1 MENKVMSTATQ
12 LKDVSLAST
21 KTQRYDAIVVGAG
34 FAGLYMLKR
43 LRALGLSVRVFEAGS
58 NVGGTWFWNKYPGA
72 RCDVESLE
80 YSYSF
85 DEDLQQD
92 WVWPERYAEQ
102 PVILKYLNHV
112 ADRFDLRK
120 DIELNQRISSAHY
133 DSERCQWTLST
144 QRGEVIEAPFCVMA
158 TGCLST
164 AKLPEIPGIERF
176 KGKWYHS
183 GLWPEQ
189 GVDFTGQRVGV
200 IGTGSSAVQMIPLI
214 AKEAKQLYVFQRH
227 ANFVVPAHNR
237 PLEADAHQAHQANYV
252 EHRAE
257 AQLTPF
263 CIGGHPKP
271 TKKAFEVS
279 AEERD
284 ATYEAKWAKGG
295 AISFLYTYTDLLVS
309 KEANETAGEFV
320 RQKIRQIVKDP
331 QTAEDLCP
339 NDHFIGTK
347 RLCVDTGY
355 FETYNRSNVR
365 LVNVQKSAI
374 QQIEPEGLKTESES
388 FALDAIVFA
397 TGFDAMTGALF
408 EIDIRGK
415 QGVELKTKWA
425 DGPATYLGLMTAGF
439 PNMFIVTGPGSPSV
453 KTNMVCA
460 IEQHVD
466 WIADCIEQIGVQK
479 LHEIDADPSAQAQW
493 TQHVND
499 VGDSTLYP
507 LANSWYVGAN
517 VPGKP
522 RVFTPYVAG
531 LDVYRKKCDEI
542 AAQNY
547 AGFLKR

>member
-1 MENKVMSTATQ
+1 MSNATQ
-12 LKDVSLAST
+12 MKDVPAAAT
-21 KTQRYDAIVVGAG
+21 NTQRYDAVVVGAG

-120 DIELNQRISSAHY
+120 DIELNQRISAAHY
-133 DSERCQWTLST
+133 DSERCLWTLST
-144 QRGEVIEAPFCVMA
+144 QRGDVVEAPFCVMA
-158 TGCLST
+158 TGCLSA
-164 AKLPEIPGIERF
+164 AKLPEIPGIDRF

-214 AKEAKQLYVFQRH
+214 AKDAEQLYVFQRH

-237 PLEADAHQAHQANYV
+237 PIDPAMHQAHQANYV

-271 TKKAFEVS
+271 IKKAFEVS
-279 AEERD
+279 AQERQD
-284 ATYEAKWAKGG
+284 TYEAKWAKGG

-320 RQKIRQIVKDP
+320 RQKIRQLVKDP

-339 NDHFIGTK
+339 NDHYIGTK

-355 FETYNRSNVR
+355 FETYNRNNVR
-365 LVNVQKSAI
+365 LVNVQKAPI
-374 QQIEPEGLKTESES
+374 QQIEPEGLKTENES

-466 WIADCIEQIGVQK
+466 WISDCIEQIRSQR
-479 LHEIDADPSAQAQW
+479 LNEIDADPSAQAQW

-531 LDVYRKKCDEI
+531 LDVYRKKCDEV

-547 AGFLKR
+547 AGFVKR

>member
-1 MENKVMSTATQ
+1 MSNATQ
-12 LKDVSLAST
+12 VKDVPAAAI
-21 KTQRYDAIVVGAG
+21 KAQRYDAVVVGAG

-133 DSERCQWTLST
+133 DSERCLWTLST
-144 QRGEVIEAPFCVMA
+144 QQGDFVEAPFCVMA

-164 AKLPEIPGIERF
+164 AKLPEIPGIDRF

-189 GVDFTGQRVGV
+189 GIDFTGQRVGV

-237 PLEADAHQAHQANYV
+237 ALDAAVHQAHQANYV

-279 AEERD
+279 AQERQE
-284 ATYEAKWAKGG
+284 TYETKWAKGG

-309 KEANETAGEFV
+309 KEENETAG
-320 RQKIRQIVKDP
+320 
-331 QTAEDLCP
+331 
-339 NDHFIGTK
+339 
-347 RLCVDTGY
+347 
-355 FETYNRSNVR
+355 
-365 LVNVQKSAI
+365 
-374 QQIEPEGLKTESES
+374 
-388 FALDAIVFA
+388 
-397 TGFDAMTGALF
+397 
-408 EIDIRGK
+408 
-415 QGVELKTKWA
+415 
-425 DGPATYLGLMTAGF
+425 
-439 PNMFIVTGPGSPSV
+439 
-453 KTNMVCA
+453 
-460 IEQHVD
+460 
-466 WIADCIEQIGVQK
+466 
-479 LHEIDADPSAQAQW
+479 
-493 TQHVND
+493 
-499 VGDSTLYP
+499 
-507 LANSWYVGAN
+507 
-517 VPGKP
+517 
-522 RVFTPYVAG
+522 
-531 LDVYRKKCDEI
+531 
-542 AAQNY
+542 
-547 AGFLKR
+547 